1 MTSTTFLNKISKNTK
16 LFVPLSIVIWI
27 IIWHIAS
34 VSIEQSLLLPS
45 PFEVLKRIFA
55 LIKSEAFWQTS
66 AMSLWRILSGFIWGV
81 LSGVILAA
89 LSHITYPL
97 RIFFSPLMSVLR
109 ATPVA
114 SFIILVWS
122 FTGSARLPMF
132 ISAIMVLPLIYTNV
146 LSGLDGVNRELKEV
160 ARVYDLSFR
169 DRLKV
174 LYLPETM
181 PYFTAGLTASIGLAW
196 KAGIAAEVLAY
207 TANSIGR
214 ELYRAKA
221 TLEITDL
228 FAWTIWIIL
237 LSITLEFIARKL
249 LKLFTR
255 RSKNA

>member
-1 MTSTTFLNKISKNTK
+1 MTSITFLNKISKNTR
-16 LFVPLSIVIWI
+16 LFIPLSIVIWV

-34 VSIEQSLLLPS
+34 VSIEQPLLLPS
-45 PFEVLKRIFA
+45 PIEVLKRM
-55 LIKSEAFWQTS
+55 LELVKSSNFWHVS

-81 LSGVILAA
+81 LSGVILAV
-89 LSHITYPL
+89 LSHIIYPL

-122 FTGSARLPMF
+122 FTGSERLPMF
-132 ISAIMVLPLIYTNV
+132 ISAIMVLPIIYTNV
-146 LSGLDGVNRELKEV
+146 LSGLDGINRELKEV
-160 ARVYDLSFR
+160 ARVYDFSFG
-169 DRLKV
+169 DRLKT

-181 PYFTAGLTASIGLAW
+181 PYFTAALTASIGLAW

-207 TANSIGR
+207 TASSIGR

-228 FAWTIWIIL
+228 FAWTMWIIL
-237 LSITLEFIARKL
+237 LSITLEFIAKQL
-249 LKLFTR
+249 LRIFR